1 MHDCGQGERCRLLHL
16 NNRFRRRHR
25 RQYFWKILRVCWVCH
40 NYDGT
45 CLRCWHTRQVAGV
58 DCPQLHSCYHLLNR
72 FPLNWLR
79 VVKEGQMN
87 LTLQLGFLEDQES
100 QE

>member
-1 MHDCGQGERCRLLHL
+1 
-16 NNRFRRRHR
+16 
-25 RQYFWKILRVCWVCH
+25 
-40 NYDGT
+40 
-45 CLRCWHTRQVAGV
+45 
-58 DCPQLHSCYHLLNR
+58 LNR